1 VRERGHL
8 LAAFVADDELTL
20 EGLLA
25 ALPRFLPDHRV
36 LSVPAWDSLPYDRA
50 RPSRRVTGT
59 RVAALAAL
67 VEAQD
72 QPVLVL
78 TTPEALPQRVPPAK
92 RVRERSVRLAAG
104 DELDPEWLRATL
116 VAFGYVF
123 DDRVDE
129 PGEAAIR
136 AGAVD
141 IHPAGQSNPVRLELD
156 QGRIAVIRLFDPLSQ
171 RGTSDSGPVRLLPA
185 SEAFTVP
192 GETEL
197 DQSAPVAERL
207 LPDGRLASL
216 FDFLPGAALGLMQ
229 DSEDRIA
236 GWLGLVRDSY
246 QASLDAVHAGHPA
259 PLLPDDLVLDRGG
272 GGGRTGA
279 PRPYPFHRAR
289 RAERAGSATCP
300 RGASGR
306 GVAAGRRGGGSVRR

>member
-1 VRERGHL
+1 MMRSPAGHETQPAKVL
-8 LAAFVADDELTL
+8 TVATEGMLPLAVAKWISQGNHSRAAFVADDEATL
-20 EGLLA
+20 EDLLA

-59 RVAALAAL
+59 RVASLASL
-67 VEAQD
+67 VEADD
-72 QPVLVL
+72 QPILVL
-78 TTPEALPQRVPPAK
+78 TTPEALPQRVPPAE

-104 DELDPEWLRATL
+104 DELDPKWLRATL

-123 DDRVDE
+123 DERVDE

-156 QGRIAVIRLFDPLSQ
+156 QGRIGAIRLFDPLSQ
-171 RGTSDSGPVRLLPA
+171 RGTCDSGPIRLLPA

-192 GETEL
+192 GETEI
-197 DQSAPVAERL
+197 DQLAHAAERL
-207 LPDGRLASL
+207 LPDGPLASL

-229 DSEDRIA
+229 DTEDRIA
-236 GWLGLVRDSY
+236 GWLGVVRDSY
-246 QASLDAVHAGHPA
+246 ALGFDAVPAGHRVP
-259 PLLPDDLVLDRGG
+259 PPPDEL
-272 GGGRTGA
+272 
-279 PRPYPFHRAR
+279 F
-289 RAERAGSATCP
+289 
-300 RGASGR
+300 
-306 GVAAGRRGGGSVRR
+306 